1 MLSPLNIYP
10 QKRINCYTIMRVFA
24 LTDLVPR
31 VCPKGRYR
39 KTSMTGVFP
48 RVRVPK
54 ESINP
59 GGSPGGIGTARIEP
73 CILK

>member
-31 VCPKGRYR
+31 VCPKGRLPQDVYDRGFPEGKGTER
-39 KTSMTGVFP
+39 KY
-48 RVRVPK
+48 
-54 ESINP
+54 
-59 GGSPGGIGTARIEP
+59 
-73 CILK
+73 